1 MVRRLD
7 DIVRALDHLAVSGP
21 RGVQLAIEALIGALV
36 LNKDSVP
43 PESQGRRG
51 LLDVAKNA
59 LAILGL
65 VKVGTQDADQL
76 IAAGENAL
84 QQLGVG

>member
-1 MVRRLD
+1 MLSVDEVPPEVKHLMVRRLD

-43 PESQGRRG
+43 PESQ
-51 LLDVAKNA
+51 A
-59 LAILGL
+59 
-65 VKVGTQDADQL
+65 VGDSST
-76 IAAGENAL
+76 
-84 QQLGVG
+84 